1 MFVTVNEL
9 VGLPGLPGTV
19 QGIRVALDR
28 LSGGSSTLIRKREG
42 TKAFEYHVDCLPAA
56 VREVVLGRHAEAVLQ
71 KPEVQGQLP
80 LEPMAPAAKAR
91 AESLRVSVE
100 LEVMR
105 KCPALLERR
114 LGSLTDSQRQI
125 ADARITLVCE
135 VRRLMDEAGMNRKQA
150 VELISIRSREG
161 TLPERV
167 QRAADI
173 ANARKGSTR
182 TGVSVRSLQQW
193 VSDSMV
199 TRSVGERL
207 AVMAP
212 EKIKAKPAEAY
223 PWLSDFLRHYRNP
236 NRPSVAMAYEDFE
249 AEWLRVNAGNSVM
262 LSTLPPLA
270 TVRYALSKIPKAERE
285 RGRRTGSDYKSLL
298 PFVRRDWSV
307 MPVNG
312 VWVGDG
318 HGMKMEVIN
327 PATGKPFRPEITLI
341 VDGCTRAVLGWSL
354 AVSESQVAVGD
365 AIRHAVS
372 QHGVPLIY
380 YSDNGGGETN
390 KIFDADIT
398 GIFSRLEIDH
408 PTGIPGNP
416 QARGIIERLNKEIP
430 KRAAMAFGSW
440 VGKSGDRE
448 TQRKYRKQVDSAVNA
463 IEKGK
468 DLNEIQTAAMRKVPT
483 WEQLTEEIERQVER
497 HNNRPHSSLPVRESG
512 EYWSPMAW
520 RNHLIKMNNV
530 EIDYLTAAELHEMF
544 RPEKVCTAS
553 RGEILLFKNI
563 YFSTELAS
571 VDGEEVRV
579 CYDIHDPQTVIVRR
593 MDGSWICDAIWNG
606 NKVDA
611 FPVARIEQLQEK
623 RTKQRRKRLEQQLA
637 RVDEELRPAI
647 EQKPDI
653 DISLFS
659 APDSNKEPDHVYL
672 FESDY
677 ERDLKKAG
685 NHR

>member
-1 MFVTVNEL
+1 
-9 VGLPGLPGTV
+9 
-19 QGIRVALDR
+19 
-28 LSGGSSTLIRKREG
+28 
-42 TKAFEYHVDCLPAA
+42 
-56 VREVVLGRHAEAVLQ
+56 
-71 KPEVQGQLP
+71 
-80 LEPMAPAAKAR
+80 
-91 AESLRVSVE
+91 
-100 LEVMR
+100 
-105 KCPALLERR
+105 
-114 LGSLTDSQRQI
+114 
-125 ADARITLVCE
+125 
-135 VRRLMDEAGMNRKQA
+135 
-150 VELISIRSREG
+150 
-161 TLPERV
+161 
-167 QRAADI
+167 
-173 ANARKGSTR
+173 
-182 TGVSVRSLQQW
+182 
-193 VSDSMV
+193 
-199 TRSVGERL
+199 
-207 AVMAP
+207 
-212 EKIKAKPAEAY
+212 
-223 PWLSDFLRHYRNP
+223 
-236 NRPSVAMAYEDFE
+236 
-249 AEWLRVNAGNSVM
+249 
-262 LSTLPPLA
+262 
-270 TVRYALSKIPKAERE
+270 
-285 RGRRTGSDYKSLL
+285 
-298 PFVRRDWSV
+298 

-327 PATGKPFRPEITLI
+327 PVTGKPFRPEITLI

-530 EIDYLTAAELHEMF
+530 EIDYLTATELHEMF
-544 RPEKVCTAS
+544 RPEKVCTAN

-647 EQKPDI
+647 EQKPEI

>member
-1 MFVTVNEL
+1 MFFVAKEL
-9 VGLPGLPGTV
+9 MGLPGLPATTK
-19 QGIRVALDR
+19 GIRESLERA
-28 LSGGSSTLIRKREG
+28 SGGHPELVRKREG
-42 TKAFEYHVDCLPAA
+42 SKAFEFHIDCLPAA
-56 VREVVLGRHAEAVLQ
+56 AREVVQARRLESVLQ
-71 KPEVQGQLP
+71 KPEVQEQLP
-80 LEPMAPAAKAR
+80 LEPVVPAAKGR
-91 AESLRVSVE
+91 AEALRISPE

-105 KCPALLERR
+105 KCPALLERQ
-114 LGSLTDSQRQI
+114 LGSLTDRQRQTG
-125 ADARITLVCE
+125 DARMALVAE
-135 VRRLMDEAGMNRKQA
+135 VRRLMGEMNMSRKAA
-150 VELISIRSREG
+150 VELISARSRDG
-161 TLPERV
+161 SLPERV

-173 ANARKGSTR
+173 ANARKGATR

-193 VSDSMV
+193 VSDAM
-199 TRSVGERL
+199 TTKTAGERM
-207 AVMAP
+207 AIMAP
-212 EKIKAKPAEAY
+212 GRIKAKPAEAY
-223 PWLSDFLRHYRNP
+223 PWLSDFMRFYRDP
-236 NRPSVAMAYEDFE
+236 ARPSVAMAYERFE
-249 AEWLRVNAGNSVM
+249 TEWRLVNAGNTVM
-262 LSTLPPLA
+262 LSMLPRLD
-270 TVRYALSKIPKAERE
+270 TVRYALNKIPKVERE

-372 QHGVPLIY
+372 QHGVPLMY

-430 KRAAMAFGSW
+430 RRAAMAFGSW

-468 DLNEIQTAAMRKVPT
+468 DLNEVQTAAMRKVPT

-497 HNNRPHSSLPVRESG
+497 HNNRPHSSLPVRENG

-520 RNHLIKMNNV
+520 RNHLIKVNNV

-544 RPEKVCTAS
+544 RPEKVCTAN
-553 RGEILLFKNI
+553 RGEIQLFKNI

-571 VDGEEVRV
+571 VDGQEVRV
-579 CYDIHDPQTVIVRR
+579 CYDIHDPQTVIIRR
-593 MDGSWICDAIWNG
+593 MDGSWLCDAVWNG

-637 RVDEELRPAI
+637 RVDDELRPAI
-647 EQKPDI
+647 EQKPEI
-653 DISLFS
+653 DINLFS
-659 APDSNKEPDHVYL
+659 APDANKEPDQVYL

-677 ERDLKKAG
+677 EHDLKKAG